1 MPRRAVFLY
10 NSGDR
15 PLVRAVFEVAS
26 PDLRANGYAP
36 WMDHPPFPAPGGLTG
51 TAGWEEQ
58 IRAAVADAAVVFYCL
73 GPAGPGPWQADQ
85 EAPMLAAERARREA
99 GGEPPLAVI
108 PVLFDRAEARLPDW
122 ATRLNIANKDR
133 RLVHPGAVWR
143 AMRELLAR
151 GAEGEEWVAEDP
163 DDPVTAIFQAVALDD
178 NPTPGLTL
186 FVGPYALGS
195 GEGDDERFG
204 PAQVAQALLAGVRI
218 GDGAG
223 AARRWR
229 SLALWPSEAAEWLR
243 LDLGEDEVRK
253 RLRAC
258 LSRLEGDPPE
268 LARAVGELAL
278 CFHAWR
284 RRRPAPR
291 DWCGLL
297 LLTTRI
303 DLALERRLHD
313 ERVPFTRYLPTVKDA
328 RQEPVRRKFL
338 QEWDPALP
346 WVPEVPPTAAQRPS
360 VDRGPIPAPGS
371 AGADAF
377 HSMEDAAPVVL
388 VKLCGAL
395 DVPQS
400 LVHTTSGFLTAA
412 EGFRALPR
420 RLLEFLSDTPQV
432 LLGRGFA
439 SPLLQL
445 IRREVLGQL
454 RADEQRL
461 RVWVM
466 PNRAAPGA
474 DGADAAADAD
484 PLCALELEL
493 LERNAQEFPRSL
505 GAVLHREDQ
514 PAFARRLAGRF

>member
-1 MPRRAVFLY
+1 M
-10 NSGDR
+10 
-15 PLVRAVFEVAS
+15 
-26 PDLRANGYAP
+26 
-36 WMDHPPFPAPGGLTG
+36 
-51 TAGWEEQ
+51 
-58 IRAAVADAAVVFYCL
+58 
-73 GPAGPGPWQADQ
+73 
-85 EAPMLAAERARREA
+85 
-99 GGEPPLAVI
+99 
-108 PVLFDRAEARLPDW
+108 LFDRAEARLPEW

-143 AMRELLAR
+143 AMRDLLAR
-151 GAEGEEWVAEDP
+151 GPAGGAWVAEDP
-163 DDPVTAIFQAVALDD
+163 DDPVTAIHRAVALDD

-186 FVGPYALGS
+186 FIGPYALGS
-195 GEGDDERFG
+195 GEGDAESFG
-204 PAQVAQALLAGVRI
+204 PAQLARALLGAVRF
-218 GDGAG
+218 GEGAQ
-223 AARRWR
+223 RWR

-253 RLRAC
+253 RLRLC
-258 LSRLEGDPPE
+258 LQRLEGDPPE
-268 LARAVGELAL
+268 LARAVGELAR
-278 CFHAWR
+278 CFEDWR
-284 RRRPAPR
+284 RRRTAPA

-303 DLALERRLHD
+303 DLAVERRLHD
-313 ERVPFTRYLPTVKDA
+313 ERVAFTRYLPTVKDA

-338 QEWDPALP
+338 QKWEPGLP
-346 WVPEVPPTAAQRPS
+346 WTPEVGPTAARRPA
-360 VDRGPIPAPGS
+360 VDLGAVPAAGS
-371 AGADAF
+371 AAADAF
-377 HSMEDAAPVVL
+377 HSMETAEPVVL

-466 PNRAAPGA
+466 PRRASPGD
-474 DGADAAADAD
+474 DGADAAAEAD
-484 PLCALELEL
+484 PLCALELDL
-493 LERNAQEFPRSL
+493 LERNAQDFPRSL
-505 GAVLHREDQ
+505 GALLHREDQ